1 MIHSRAAEDHRK
13 AEMSVGPGD
22 GRFHARGGS
31 VEHQVARRV
40 TIADVAEAAGVSKTA
55 VSFAFNNP
63 TRLNVD
69 TASRIMAIADELG
82 YRPDPVARMLTQRR
96 TGTIGI
102 LTPQALTSIFANPFF
117 GMFSAGVA
125 GVAEEAGYGLYF
137 ISPLHGSLSRAI
149 GRATVDGVVAIG
161 LAADH
166 PEIAEIRRAGL
177 PMTTVDSDHFEKL
190 PSVDVDDEGGA
201 VAAAEH
207 LIGLG
212 HRDVL
217 VIAIE
222 RAEHAP
228 SGAEDVVA
236 RRLRGYR
243 TAFKSAGIEIGDE
256 DVIVS
261 QATFA
266 GGLDAIQRA
275 WLAGRRPTA
284 ILAMSDAMAIGAIRG
299 LRDRGLSIPADVSVV
314 GFDDI
319 ELSQTTDPPLTTI
332 HQPIRGKGEEAVRLL
347 LALIAGNGQP
357 PEHRRLATELIV
369 RASTAVAPARQWR

>member
-1 MIHSRAAEDHRK
+1 
-13 AEMSVGPGD
+13 
-22 GRFHARGGS
+22 
-31 VEHQVARRV
+31 
-40 TIADVAEAAGVSKTA
+40 
-55 VSFAFNNP
+55 
-63 TRLNVD
+63 
-69 TASRIMAIADELG
+69 
-82 YRPDPVARMLTQRR
+82 
-96 TGTIGI
+96 
-102 LTPQALTSIFANPFF
+102 
-117 GMFSAGVA
+117 
-125 GVAEEAGYGLYF
+125 
-137 ISPLHGSLSRAI
+137 
-149 GRATVDGVVAIG
+149 
-161 LAADH
+161 
-166 PEIAEIRRAGL
+166 
-177 PMTTVDSDHFEKL
+177 MTTVDSDHFEKL

-212 HRDVL
+212 HRNVL

-243 TAFKSAGIEIGDE
+243 TAFRAAGVEIGDD

-347 LALIAGNGQP
+347 MALIAGHGQP

-369 RASTAVAPARQWR
+369 RASTAVAPTTQGR

>member
-1 MIHSRAAEDHRK
+1 M
-13 AEMSVGPGD
+13 
-22 GRFHARGGS
+22 
-31 VEHQVARRV
+31 EHQLARRV

-69 TASRIMAIADELG
+69 TATRIMAIADELG

-102 LTPQALTSIFANPFF
+102 VTPQALASIFANPFF

-149 GRATVDGVVAIG
+149 ARATVDGVVAIG

-177 PMTTVDSDHFEKL
+177 PMTTVDSDPFEKL

-212 HRDVL
+212 HRDVQ

-228 SGAEDVVA
+228 SGAEGVVA

-243 TAFKSAGIEIGDE
+243 TAYAAAAVTIGDD
-256 DVIVS
+256 DVVVGP
-261 QATFA
+261 ATFA
-266 GGLDAIQRA
+266 GGLDAIQRT

-299 LRDRGLSIPADVSVV
+299 LRDRGLSVPADVSVV

-319 ELSQTTDPPLTTI
+319 EMAETTDPPLTTI

-347 LALIAGNGQP
+347 MALIAGQGQP
-357 PEHRRLATELIV
+357 PEHRRLATHLVV
-369 RASTAVAPARQWR
+369 RASTAAAPTRQGR

>member
-1 MIHSRAAEDHRK
+1 L
-13 AEMSVGPGD
+13 
-22 GRFHARGGS
+22 
-31 VEHQVARRV
+31 EHQVARRV

-63 TRLNVD
+63 GRLNVD
-69 TASRIMAIADELG
+69 TASRIMEVADSLG

-96 TGTIGI
+96 TGTIGL
-102 LTPQALTSIFANPFF
+102 LTPQALATIFSNPFF

-125 GVAEEAGYGLYF
+125 MVAEEAGYGLHF
-137 ISPLHGSLSRAI
+137 VSPLHGSLSRAI

-177 PMTTVDSDHFEKL
+177 PMTTVDSDPFDNVA
-190 PSVDVDDEGGA
+190 SVDVDDEGGA
-201 VAAAEH
+201 RAAAEH
-207 LIGLG
+207 LIELG

-217 VIAIE
+217 VVGIQ

-236 RRLRGYR
+236 RRMRGYR
-243 TAFKSAGIEIGDE
+243 TAFAAIDVDIADG

-261 QATFA
+261 PATFA
-266 GGLDAIQRA
+266 GGVAALERA
-275 WLAGRRPTA
+275 WTAGRRPTA
-284 ILAMSDAMAIGAIRG
+284 VLAMSDAIAIGAIRT
-299 LRDRGLSIPADVSVV
+299 LRNHGLSIPGDVSVV

-319 ELSQTTDPPLTTI
+319 EMAETTDPPLTTV
-332 HQPIRGKGEEAVRLL
+332 HQPIRGKGEEAARLL
-347 LALIAGNGQP
+347 LSVIAGTSQP
-357 PEHRRLATELIV
+357 PGHRRLATQLIV
-369 RASTAVAPARQWR
+369 RASTGPAPAQQGR

>member
-1 MIHSRAAEDHRK
+1 M
-13 AEMSVGPGD
+13 
-22 GRFHARGGS
+22 
-31 VEHQVARRV
+31 EHQVARRV

-63 TRLNVD
+63 GRLNVD
-69 TASRIMAIADELG
+69 TASRIMEIAASLG

-96 TGTIGI
+96 TGTIG
-102 LTPQALTSIFANPFF
+102 LVTPQALASIFSNPFF

-125 GVAEEAGYGLYF
+125 GVAEEAGYGLHF
-137 ISPLHGSLSRAI
+137 ISPMHGSLSRAI
-149 GRATVDGVVAIG
+149 SRAIVDGVVAIG

-177 PMTTVDSDHFEKL
+177 PMTTVDSDLFDEI

-201 VAAAEH
+201 EAAAAH
-207 LIGLG
+207 LVELG
-212 HRDVL
+212 HRDIL
-217 VIAIE
+217 VIGIE

-228 SGAEDVVA
+228 SGADDVVA

-243 TAFKSAGIEIGDE
+243 TKLATVGIAVADE

-261 QATFA
+261 PATFA
-266 GGLDAIQRA
+266 GGLSAIDRA
-275 WLAGRRPTA
+275 WEAGRRPTA
-284 ILAMSDAMAIGAIRG
+284 ILAMSDAIAIGAIRG

-319 ELSQTTDPPLTTI
+319 ELAQMTDPPLTTV
-332 HQPIRGKGEEAVRLL
+332 HQPIRGKGEEAARLL
-347 LALIAGNGQP
+347 LAVLAGRGEP
-357 PEHRRLATELIV
+357 PGHRRLPTRLVI
-369 RASTAVAPARQWR
+369 RASAGPASSTQGR